1 MKVKERSREERLVMD
16 FLGLMVDGLSQT
28 FGSRCEVVL
37 HDLARGEQSITRMAN
52 SYVSG
57 RSDQS
62 TIDNYKLN
70 TLINHS
76 QGDAQVNYP
85 AVSGTGKYLKSTS
98 LLVRGQDGAPLAAL
112 CLNLDMSEFL
122 GLHNALGDMFGLHRP
137 GSRPQAE
144 GRGEAA
150 AKAEDLITEVVRE
163 LGRSVMS
170 LTQDDR
176 LQVVRR
182 LEQKGFFLTKGAVKV
197 LAGRLMV
204 SKSTIY
210 NYLERVRG

>member
-1 MKVKERSREERLVMD
+1 MKAKERSREENLVMD
-16 FLGLMVDGLSQT
+16 FLSLMVEGLSQT

-37 HDLARGEQSITRMAN
+37 HDLALGEPSIIKMAN

-62 TIDNYKLN
+62 TIDNFKLN

-76 QGDAQVNYP
+76 RGDAQVNYP

-98 LLVRGQDGAPLAAL
+98 LLVRDRDGAPMAAL

-122 GLHNALGDMFGLHRP
+122 GMHNALGDMFGLHRTSSKP
-137 GSRPQAE
+137 KPD
-144 GRGEAA
+144 GRGEVV
-150 AKAEDLITEVVRE
+150 AKAEDLVTEVLRE

-182 LEQKGFFLTKGAVKV
+182 LEQKGYFLTRGAVKA